1 MYCSWKPVFLF
12 LIPLMNTS
20 AFLLPSRIA
29 PAKSFNVLQKAHQLT
44 ITTIEGETKTVPI
57 EDYQS
62 ILEAAEDAGME
73 LPHDCRLG
81 TCLACAAKIE
91 SGQIDQ
97 SGGTL
102 DDSVMEAGFA
112 LTCQSYAKSD
122 VKLTCVEENQLI
134 DEQFV
139 AHKL

>member
-1 MYCSWKPVFLF
+1 MQSVSKSFL
-12 LIPLMNTS
+12 LLVISLVS
-20 AFLLPSRIA
+20 ISGFLLPSHVSNRRG
-29 PAKSFNVLQKAHQLT
+29 SNLLQKAHQLT
-44 ITTIEGETKTVPI
+44 ITTIEGETKTIPI

-91 SGQIDQ
+91 TGQIDQ

-112 LTCQSYAKSD
+112 LTCQTYAKSD
-122 VKLTCVEENQLI
+122 VKLRCVEENELI